1 MDLLGKAPLIDMEK
15 WGFRTNLDHRGIRDF
30 QPVVVG
36 DDATVHDSLVYNGSV
51 VDGTVRRSIIFPGVI
66 VEKGAVIEDS
76 VLFFNNHI
84 GRNCRLSKVVADV
97 NNTFGV
103 GVVVGAEAGQVAEAV
118 TVVGWN
124 NIIPNQVVI
133 GEGATIYPLLGSGRW
148 KKVVAAGEV
157 LR

>member
-1 MDLLGKAPLIDMEK
+1 VQIN
-15 WGFRTNLDHRGIRDF
+15 RH
-30 QPVVVG
+30 
-36 DDATVHDSLVYNGSV
+36 
-51 VDGTVRRSIIFPGVI
+51 
-66 VEKGAVIEDS
+66 
-76 VLFFNNHI
+76 
-84 GRNCRLSKVVADV
+84 CRLSKVVADV
-97 NNTFGV
+97 NNTFGE
-103 GVVVGAEAGQVAEAV
+103 GVVVGAEAGQQAEAV